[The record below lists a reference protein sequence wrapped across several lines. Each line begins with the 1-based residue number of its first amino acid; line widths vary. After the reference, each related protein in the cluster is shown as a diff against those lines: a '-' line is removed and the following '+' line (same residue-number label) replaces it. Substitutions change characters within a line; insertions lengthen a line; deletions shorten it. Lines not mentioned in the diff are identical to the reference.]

1 MKKIVFILLF
11 LSTLSTWVWSKT
23 IVVTNNGDSFS
34 PNNITATIADTIDFQ
49 LALSHNV
56 VEVSKTVWDANGSVS
71 NGGFI
76 LPFGGGKLR
85 ITTIGTYYFV
95 CEPHSTFGMK
105 GTLTITEVGEKYVAK
120 LSGMQEEFPIPG
132 FGSGEVNATLIEDT
146 LLLSGSFKNLTGDF
160 NFNIAGGAH
169 IHRGLAGTSGGIVI
183 NLVTSLDSTKKS
195 GTFQEV
201 NNRFI
206 LSAALKTQLA
216 ARELYVNIH
225 TTTATGGEI
234 RGQLLPAS
242 DAYYQTNL
250 AGSQEV
256 PPIITN
262 AHGALV
268 VELKGTTM
276 IVTGSAKDLAS
287 GINTAVRMGGHFHL
301 GYAGQNGGIQ
311 IELTPTVDTG
321 NTSVR
326 YLAANNTF
334 TLTATQLTALRNQ
347 QFYANIHT
355 NTYPSGEIRGQV
367 TPMSTAKF
375 RVMLSGAFEA
385 VPVSTFASGGLIL
398 NLIDSTLT
406 VSGSFTGL
414 ESNLA
419 VNIQGGNHLH
429 RGMAGQNGGIVQGL
443 KSTLNADQRS
453 GVFLADSN
461 TYKLTPVLLDDLMS
475 RRLYANIHSLN
486 FTGGEIRGQVIPE
499 CQYVMFG
506 FFSGM
511 QENKPVQSTAKGNV
525 ITEVSGTRLTV
536 TGYVERLLD
545 KVNPNIGSHLH
556 RAPTGTNGPIR
567 IPLSMTFPTAD
578 SLSLIYPAST
588 NTYSVTPA
596 FLDSLKKRLIY
607 ANVHTRR
614 VASGEARA
622 QLNHEALAYY
632 FTNFSG
638 ASENPPV
645 NTKGSGSLFAEYTGG
660 GTKNITVHGSFN
672 GLEGKFNSAIAG
684 GAHIHGGLSGTNG
697 GIRQGLAVALAADSL
712 SGVFLAENNVYNIGD
727 GGLDSLRKRLFYANV
742 HTTKVASGEIRGNFL
757 ALANAYFTANLNSR
771 NEVQPNSGSGAG
783 AVKAELLGD
792 RLTVTGSFANLTGN
806 FNRDVAGGAHLHN
819 GAAGVNGGVLIS
831 LKTDTNADLKGGR
844 FFADSN
850 SVVLTAEQLALLN
863 AGNLYVNIHSTTIP
877 AGEIRGQLLFEP
889 NGFPTAPTIT
899 KPISGDTI
907 TTDLRVKD
915 TTYSIVWTA
924 ATDPDGNP
932 LVYLIQTSIVPDFSV
947 VLNTAFIGPNLSFS
961 ASLGAVD
968 TTLALLGIFPGG
980 SANLFF
986 RVLASD
992 GSLATNSAP
1001 ISVVLR
1007 RGLNTPV
1014 LDEFVKSFSVNVY
1027 PVPAREFAMLE
1038 MNATRS
1044 NVLQLQILDMNGRL
1058 IHQEK
1063 LNVQNGHNQFPIDMK
1078 KLSAGMHI
1086 LSMSQ
1091 NGKQVAS
1098 FKLIKE

>member
-1 MKKIVFILLF
+1 MKKIVFLLLF
-11 LSTLSTWVWSKT
+11 LNLTTSLLWSKT
-23 IVVTNNGDSFS
+23 VVVVNNGTSFS
-34 PNNITATIADTIDFQ
+34 PSNITATIADTIDFQ
-49 LALSHNV
+49 LVSAHNV
-56 VEVSKTVWDANGSVS
+56 VEVSKAVWDANGSVS
-71 NGGFI
+71 NGGFL

-85 ITTIGTYYFV
+85 ITSVGTYYFV

-105 GTLTITEVGEKYVAK
+105 GILTITEVGEKYAAK

-132 FGSGEVNATLIEDT
+132 FGSGEVLATLIDDT

-169 IHRGLAGTSGGIVI
+169 IHRGLAGTSGGIVL
-183 NLVTSLDSTKKS
+183 NLLTSLDSTKKS

-256 PPIITN
+256 PPIITS

-276 IVTGSAKDLAS
+276 TVTGSARDLAS

-311 IELTPTVDTG
+311 IELIPTIDTG

-326 YLAANNTF
+326 YLAVNNTF

-347 QFYANIHT
+347 QYYANIHT
-355 NTYPSGEIRGQV
+355 ITYPSGEIRGQV

-385 VPVSTFASGGLIL
+385 IPATTFASGGLTL

-419 VNIQGGNHLH
+419 VNINGGNHLH
-429 RGMAGQNGGIVQGL
+429 RGMAGQNGPIIQGL

-461 TYKLTPVLLDDLMS
+461 TYKLTPVLMDDLMS

-486 FTGGEIRGQVIPE
+486 FTGGEIRGQILPE
-499 CQYVMFG
+499 CQYVLFG

-525 ITEVSGTRLTV
+525 IAEVSGTRLSV
-536 TGYVERLLD
+536 SGYVERLSD
-545 KVNPNIGSHLH
+545 KVNLNIGSHLH
-556 RAPTGTNGPIR
+556 RAPTGSNGPIR

-578 SLSLIYPAST
+578 SLSLVYPVSS
-588 NTYSVTPA
+588 NTYTVTAA
-596 FLDSLKKRLIY
+596 FLDSLKKRLVY

-632 FTNFSG
+632 FANFSG

-645 NTKGSGSLFAEYTGG
+645 NSKGSGSLFAEYIGG

-672 GLEGKFNSAIAG
+672 ALDGKFNSAIAG
-684 GAHIHGGLSGTNG
+684 GAHVHVGLSGTNG

-742 HTTKVASGEIRGNFL
+742 HTTKAPGGEIRGNFL

-806 FNRDVAGGAHLHN
+806 FNRDIAGGAHLHS

-831 LKTDTNADLKGGR
+831 LKTDANADLKGGR
-844 FFADSN
+844 FFSDSN
-850 SVVLTAEQLALLN
+850 SVVLTADQLALLN

-889 NGFPTAPTIT
+889 NAFPTAPTIT

-915 TTYSIVWTA
+915 TTYSVQWTA

-932 LVYLIQTSIVPDFSV
+932 LVYLIQTSIVPDFSLI
-947 VLNTAFIGPNLSFS
+947 LNTAFIGPNLSFS

-980 SANLFF
+980 SATLFF

-992 GSLATNSAP
+992 GSLATNSVP

-1014 LDEFVKSFSVNVY
+1014 LDEFVKSFSVTVY

-1038 MNATRS
+1038 MNATKA
-1044 NVLQLQILDMNGRL
+1044 NVLQLQILDMTGRL
-1058 IHQEK
+1058 IHNEK
-1063 LNVQNGHNQFPIDMK
+1063 INVQNGHNQFPIDMK